1 MIVQNRTFASLLFFL
16 GMFLVCGDILSI
28 NAGGLNIKI
37 AYPVFVIYV
46 LVFALNFGLDLN
58 KRNLTIAVIFLVSLV
73 PSVIFSTNVK
83 VSVAFFVGAIMCI
96 VMMMTFA
103 KMAEILHERTVD
115 LLLWFYRFT
124 VIITFFLVLT
134 RIQTRGHFF
143 FYEPSYWAIS
153 LIPYFCITAYRQ
165 SVSGF
170 RSCYPDLLL
179 IVMAVA
185 LSQSVSMVLW
195 LAVSFFGVYLAGG
208 KLKLKYCLWMVIAII
223 AFIFVAYHVHGR
235 TKAIISEVPA
245 ALEDPASALGLLIFV
260 VGNRAQRLLVAYN
273 ALVEHP
279 WFGVGIGALKSY
291 ASLFF
296 SEDDFK
302 LNGMSA
308 TDFTT
313 DLNATNIYLEIAA
326 EGGLT
331 ALAGFFILLRYVYKR
346 ASTHVLTTPFRFA
359 FVISMI
365 SLLIESSYLRTY
377 VWALYGMMLGLS
389 ASKQEL
395 PPRPHCFRMNK
406 KSEK

>member
-1 MIVQNRTFASLLFFL
+1 ML
-16 GMFLVCGDILSI
+16 LVCGDILSI

-58 KRNLTIAVIFLVSLV
+58 KRNLTISAIFLVSLV
-73 PSVIFSTNVK
+73 PSVVFSTNVK
-83 VSVAFFVGAIMCI
+83 VSIAFFVGAIMCV

-103 KMAEILHERTVD
+103 KMAEILRERTVD
-115 LLLWFYRFT
+115 HLLWFYRFT

-165 SVSGF
+165 SSSGL

-179 IVMAVA
+179 VVMAVA

-208 KLKLKYCLWMVIAII
+208 KLKLKYCLWMVIGII
-223 AFIFVAYHVHGR
+223 AFVFIAYQVHGR
-235 TKAIISEVPA
+235 TRAIISEVPA
-245 ALEDPASALGLLIFV
+245 ALEDPANALSLLIFV

-273 ALVEHP
+273 ALIEHP

-346 ASTHVLTTPFRFA
+346 ANTHVLTAPFKFA

-389 ASKQEL
+389 AVKQET
-395 PPRPHCFRMNK
+395 PPTVSLSSYEQK
-406 KSEK
+406 V